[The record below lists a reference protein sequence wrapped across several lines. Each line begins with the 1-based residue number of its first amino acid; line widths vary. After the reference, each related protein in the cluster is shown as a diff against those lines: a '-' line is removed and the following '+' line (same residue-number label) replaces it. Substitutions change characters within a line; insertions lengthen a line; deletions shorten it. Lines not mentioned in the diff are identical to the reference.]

1 MKYSP
6 KVNDQL
12 ARSPKMAELH
22 PLQDEAT
29 VQGIL
34 EIMYRL
40 EQILKEISGMDR
52 FTCSPAPARR
62 RSTPTSP

>member
-12 ARSPKMAELH
+12 ARTPKVAELH
-22 PLQDEAT
+22 PLQDDET

-34 EIMYRL
+34 EIIWRL
-40 EQILKEISGMDR
+40 EQIL
-52 FTCSPAPARR
+52 
-62 RSTPTSP
+62 